1 MFRLRSSWVTI
12 SVGLNQE
19 RQSALKDPLGDHSKI
34 SNKNRLGE
42 SNEAKL

>member
-1 MFRLRSSWVTI
+1 MFRLRSSWVAV
-12 SVGLNQE
+12 SVGLIQE

-34 SNKNRLGE
+34 SKNRLGE